1 MAGKLM
7 YIPNDD
13 TPNYPS
19 YYKKWLKC
27 LDTQLNKPTNQNA
40 IKVPI
45 VGKLGNKKP
54 ALSPSLPGFS
64 YLQSGI
70 VSVPR
75 NHGYTK
81 ISLT

>member
-13 TPNYPS
+13 TPNYPF

-27 LDTQLNKPTNQNA
+27 LDTKLNKPTNQNS
-40 IKVPI
+40 ITVPK

-54 ALSPSLPGFS
+54 ALSPSPPDFLTCNPELSAFHAIT
-64 YLQSGI
+64 GI
-70 VSVPR
+70 PR
-75 NHGYTK
+75 YP
-81 ISLT
+81 